1 MSDRGLIRFRAALAL
16 VLLSLSACGGGSA
29 VASSASPSS
38 ASPSASPPQTSPS
51 PLPSSAPAVQR
62 TTLDSI
68 SSRYGQ
74 VLADGQSRVLYLFT
88 ADKAGDSTCYDA
100 CATAWPPYLT
110 VSGAAFDAMHG
121 ARASLTGSTTR
132 KDGTAQVTY
141 NGHPMYYFVGDK
153 KPGEITCQAVTE
165 FGGAWYVV
173 ELSGNAITKI

>member
-1 MSDRGLIRFRAALAL
+1 MSDRGLIRFRTAVAL

-29 VASSASPSS
+29 VASSPSPSS
-38 ASPSASPPQTSPS
+38 ASPQQTSPS
-51 PLPSSAPAVQR
+51 PVPSSAPAVQP
-62 TTLDSI
+62 TSLDSI

-121 ARASLTGSTTR
+121 ASASLTGSTTR

-141 NGHPMYYFVGDK
+141 NGHPLYYFVGDK

-165 FGGAWYVV
+165 YGGAWYVV
-173 ELSGNAITKI
+173 DPSGNAITKS